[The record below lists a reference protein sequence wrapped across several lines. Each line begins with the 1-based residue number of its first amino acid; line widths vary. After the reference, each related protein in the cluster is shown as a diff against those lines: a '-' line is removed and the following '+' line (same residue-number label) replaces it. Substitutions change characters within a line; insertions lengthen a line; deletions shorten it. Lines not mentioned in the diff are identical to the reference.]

1 MSLQRPT
8 IYEKFERGAALLFEL
23 RSTDADRRSR
33 ELAFRTLFLGTLGL
47 SLAAL
52 LVVCSNYFFLHL
64 NYLLPRIIVI
74 GVLVVFLLG
83 LYVFAITRHLAL
95 AASGLLLFYFLAA
108 TAAIWLWGVETPIG
122 SLLFALVVIFA
133 GILISPRYSL
143 YTAALVIFIQAL
155 FVWGL
160 SNGSLHPDTSWAYTP
175 ARIYDVIIF
184 GVILG
189 NLALVSWLFNRSMAQ
204 SLYRAQRSEM
214 ALLRQKNVL
223 KLKVEQ
229 RTRQVQAAHIE
240 HIQELY
246 RFAELGHMSVAL
258 MHDMANY
265 LSVLS
270 LDIED
275 LKQAR
280 ADRSTA
286 VQRVQQSI
294 QHLNSLVGQV
304 RNQIQGETAIT
315 RFNIADEIGQVT
327 KILEHKA
334 QAASVTFTKN
344 IEPSRDDLFYTGG
357 INHFWQIMMNII
369 SNAVDAYAESPS
381 INRQVIIS
389 VEQDDHE
396 VTIKIKDFGKGI
408 PEDKLQQIFHPFFS
422 TKKDGTGIGL
432 AIAKRMVEKDFGG
445 KISVVSK
452 PDEGSTFTITF
463 PADTSADTNRKA

>member
-23 RSTDADRRSR
+23 RSTDLDKRSR

-47 SLAAL
+47 SLVAL

-64 NYLLPRIIVI
+64 DYLLPRILIISGVIIV
-74 GVLVVFLLG
+74 LLG
-83 LYVFAITRHLAL
+83 LYVFALTRHLAI
-95 AASGLLLFYFLAA
+95 AASGLLLFYFIAA

-133 GILISPRYSL
+133 GILLGPRYSL
-143 YTAALVIFIQAL
+143 YTAALVIIIQGV

-160 SNGSLHPDTSWAYTP
+160 TSGNLQPDTSWSATP
-175 ARIYDVIIF
+175 ARYYDVIVYAI
-184 GVILG
+184 ILG
-189 NLALVSWLFNRSMAQ
+189 NLALVSWLFNRSMTQ
-204 SLYRAQRSEM
+204 SLYRAQRSET
-214 ALLRQKNVL
+214 ALRRQKKIL
-223 KLKVEQ
+223 EIKVEQ

-258 MHDMANY
+258 LHDMANY

-275 LKQAR
+275 LKEAR
-280 ADRSTA
+280 ENRSSA
-286 VQRVQQSI
+286 MQRVQQSI

-315 RFNIADEIGQVT
+315 RFNIADEINQVT
-327 KILEHKA
+327 KILEYKA
-334 QAASVTFTKN
+334 QAANVAFTKN
-344 IEPSRDDLFYTGG
+344 IAPERDQLFYTGG

-369 SNAVDAYAESPS
+369 SNAIDAYSDTS
-381 INRQVIIS
+381 GTDRKIIIDVNRDGGTIFIQV
-389 VEQDDHE
+389 Q
-396 VTIKIKDFGKGI
+396 DFGKGI
-408 PEDKLQQIFHPFFS
+408 PEDVQQKIFDPFYS

-432 AIAKRMVEKDFGG
+432 AIAKRMVEKDLRGN
-445 KISVVSK
+445 ITVASK
-452 PDEGSTFTITF
+452 PDEGTAFMIAF
-463 PADTSADTNRKA
+463 PVDADDDTSKEV